1 MHKKLVFLIV
11 IFGLSL
17 LFAYLA
23 KKHKGEEKEAKYR
36 KISDFFASLPL
47 VLIGIGLVI
56 FILLIILLE

>member
-23 KKHKGEEKEAKYR
+23 KKHKGEEKEARYR

-47 VLIGIGLVI
+47 AIVVIWLVI
-56 FILLIILLE
+56 FAVLIIIFE